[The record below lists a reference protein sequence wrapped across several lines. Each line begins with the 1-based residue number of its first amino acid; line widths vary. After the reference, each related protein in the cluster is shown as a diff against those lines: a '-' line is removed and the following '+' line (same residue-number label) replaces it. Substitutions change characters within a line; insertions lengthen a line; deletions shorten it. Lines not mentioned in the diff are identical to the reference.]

1 MAALLYHGHYNISA
15 TDTACQRKILQTPP
29 ETAQPVKLSDLFTR
43 KNQNY
48 RATKRDLSASEIATF
63 AQGLGPSNVVGFSW
77 LLRPEPTVD
86 AATTIPN
93 IEDIIFSEEYLTAMN
108 KQTFILERSQVSK
121 ETILEIEKADKG
133 ATFKFQLASST
144 KA

>member
-1 MAALLYHGHYNISA
+1 
-15 TDTACQRKILQTPP
+15 
-29 ETAQPVKLSDLFTR
+29 VKLSDLFTR

-48 RATKRDLSASEIATF
+48 QATKRDLSASEIATF

>member
-63 AQGLGPSNVVGFSW
+63 AQALGPSNVVGFSW

-86 AATTIPN
+86 AATTSKISFSVRN
-93 IEDIIFSEEYLTAMN
+93 IWP
-108 KQTFILERSQVSK
+108 Q
-121 ETILEIEKADKG
+121 
-133 ATFKFQLASST
+133 
-144 KA
+144 